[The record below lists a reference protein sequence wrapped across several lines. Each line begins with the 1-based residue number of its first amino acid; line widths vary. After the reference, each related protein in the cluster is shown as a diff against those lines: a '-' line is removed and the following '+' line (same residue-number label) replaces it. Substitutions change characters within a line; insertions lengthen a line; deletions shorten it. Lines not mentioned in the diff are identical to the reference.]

1 METTLHAGL
10 RPDGRAEPL
19 HLLLR
24 DLLSIEA
31 SLVLFIFSGRFKS
44 LPELQSF
51 PVDATLF
58 FFALTFALIVVRRIT
73 GHLKPLPMDAP
84 DLLML
89 GFCALGIVS
98 VFWSSLE
105 PKNIDK
111 TWRFALV
118 GMTGY
123 FFVSIL
129 AQDRERRARM
139 LRLIIGFSGILLL
152 YYSYHRWVVGVDMR
166 ELQFTGRIQGNNYI
180 EYATHASYLF
190 FVCLPLA
197 IYGPARLL
205 LPAIAGAV
213 ASLFALTLIGAR
225 GPLVFSVLSIP
236 VAAVALLLRPNQ
248 LGPGTRR
255 LLLFLVVLVGTA
267 WAGYLGLVAVKGFS
281 GATEQL
287 YTLER
292 LSLQLS
298 HESTNS
304 LDVRSDGRELAFRRW
319 LEKPLL
325 GWGMGEFRL
334 QHSSDFPHN
343 LALEILMEMGLAGA
357 VLFFP
362 VLAMAVL
369 ACYRVA
375 RNRQSDW
382 VDAAIALM
390 FFMEFLSHTTVQ
402 GYLAESRI
410 YFAMLALM
418 IGLQRTMPRRI
429 DSERVPSS

>member
-1 METTLHAGL
+1 METTLHVGL
-10 RPDGRAEPL
+10 RPERRADPV

-31 SLVLFIFSGRFKS
+31 SVILFIFSGRFKS
-44 LPELQSF
+44 LPELQF
-51 PVDATLF
+51 LPIDATLF
-58 FFALTFALIVVRRIT
+58 FFVLTFALIVVRRIM
-73 GHLKPLPMDAP
+73 GHLRPLPMDAP

-89 GFCALGIVS
+89 GFWAVGIVS

-105 PKNIDK
+105 PENIDK
-111 TWRFALV
+111 TWRFASV

-123 FFVSIL
+123 FFVSVL
-129 AQDRERRARM
+129 AQNRERRARM
-139 LRLIIGFSGILLL
+139 LRLIIGFSSLLLL
-152 YYSYHRWVVGVDMR
+152 YYSYHRWVVGVDIR

-197 IYGPARLL
+197 LYGPARLL
-205 LPAIAGAV
+205 ILAIGGAV
-213 ASLFALTLIGAR
+213 AALFGLTLIGAR

-236 VAAVALLLRPNQ
+236 VAAVGLLLCPNR
-248 LGPGTRR
+248 LMTGTRR
-255 LLLFLVVLVGTA
+255 LLLFLVVLVATA
-267 WAGYLGLVAVKGFS
+267 WAGYVGLVAVKGFS

-304 LDVRSDGRELAFRRW
+304 LDVRAEGRELAFRRW

-343 LALEILMEMGLAGA
+343 LALEVLMETGLAGA
-357 VLFFP
+357 VFLFP
-362 VLAMAVL
+362 VLGMAVR

-375 RNRQSDW
+375 RNRQADW
-382 VDAAIALM
+382 VDAALALM
-390 FFMEFLSHTTVQ
+390 FCMEFLSHTTVQ

-418 IGLQRTMPRRI
+418 IGLQRTMSYRI
-429 DSERVPSS
+429 GSDRAPPS